1 MYGPDLDL
9 CLITI
14 LNECCLHILC
24 GPACDVNI
32 DDPHGR
38 YRSEPSGADVPAPSS
53 PRCKIPDGGNAESA
67 QGLGGSSVLL
77 IPVSS
82 LLFIPSI
89 FPTAHYLPL
98 MLLSTSTVPLE
109 RQRARRIPRPLHG
122 LIPGPRA
129 FLVSA
134 YMLHG
139 GSNFSILPSSQS
151 DDTLYPIYDRPLAF
165 SLSPPSLAFSLPHSL
180 PPSPS
185 LPPSLSPS
193 PSMIL
198 YVQ

>member
-1 MYGPDLDL
+1 MQSINFNVMYGPDLDL

-109 RQRARRIPRPLHG
+109 RQRYYVTVDGTKSRWLLQDKCFA
-122 LIPGPRA
+122 A
-129 FLVSA
+129 F
-134 YMLHG
+134 H
-139 GSNFSILPSSQS
+139 PSSTRDSCLSASLYYQARCRCRQHTS
-151 DDTLYPIYDRPLAF
+151 TSLMAIKLMCGCTLIFL
-165 SLSPPSLAFSLPHSL
+165 
-180 PPSPS
+180 
-185 LPPSLSPS
+185 
-193 PSMIL
+193 
-198 YVQ
+198 